1 MINTQTQNN
10 MKTQELKNRIL
21 ENQETLHFE
30 NGKDKAIVWFSYVR
44 KSLRIML
51 NDKALDHDRNLDDL
65 NTWLRIRK
73 FELVDIT
80 K

>member
-1 MINTQTQNN
+1 

-21 ENQETLHFE
+21 ENQETLYFE
-30 NGKDKAIVWFSYVR
+30 NGKDKATVWFSYVR

-51 NDKALDHDRNLDDL
+51 NDKTLDHDRNLDNL

-73 FELVDIT
+73 FKLVDIT